1 MKVAVI
7 ASLLAKRNV
16 NVDTGHGLNN
26 AYTANFSIFAFT

>member
-1 MKVAVI
+1 MKVTVI
-7 ASLLAKRNV
+7 ASLLAKGNV